1 MKRQTALA
9 SFLLAPMLIGPG
21 LHATVQDSS
30 QPSEVVVRKVVRR
43 VAPQYP
49 PLARSMNIRGTVKM
63 VVVVAPNGSPK
74 SIEVKGGNPVLVQS
88 AEYALHDWK
97 WEPASHATS
106 EAIDLRFDP
115 R

>member
-1 MKRQTALA
+1 
-9 SFLLAPMLIGPG
+9 MLICTS
-21 LHATVQDSS
+21 LHATAQDSP

-43 VAPQYP
+43 VTPQYP
-49 PLARSMNIRGTVKM
+49 APARSMNMKGTVKM
-63 VVVVAPNGSPK
+63 VVVVAPNGSPE

-88 AEYALHDWK
+88 AEYALHNWK
-97 WEPASHATS
+97 REPASHATS

>member
-1 MKRQTALA
+1 MRSRIAAVLFVLVPIVIFAPANA
-9 SFLLAPMLIGPG
+9 SA
-21 LHATVQDSS
+21 QESS
-30 QPSEVVVRKVVRR
+30 EAVRKVVTR
-43 VAPQYP
+43 VTPQYP
-49 PLARSMNIRGTVKM
+49 VFARSMNIRGTVKM
-63 VVVVAPNGSPK
+63 LVLVAPNGSLK

-88 AEYALHDWK
+88 AEKALREWK